1 MITRKH
7 LHLALDLSCNLVLP
21 WLAYKLAEP
30 HWGEFGGLLAS
41 ALPPL
46 LWSVVELVRHRRLD
60 ALSVIVLAGI
70 GLSLFALMLGG
81 SPKLLLVRES
91 LISGLIGI
99 AFLISAPFSRPLV
112 YHLARA
118 MAQRQNVN
126 EEDDHC
132 SAFDEWWGQDAHAH
146 RMLRGITWG
155 WGFGLTLEALVRGWL
170 AWHWSSERFLALSPF
185 VSYGLIGLLLL
196 WTIWYRKRFD
206 ALDVAPTPEPLDE
219 PE

>member
-7 LHLALDLSCNLVLP
+7 VHLALDLGCNIALP

-30 HWGEFGGLLAS
+30 VWGEFGGLLAS

-46 LWSVVELVRHRRLD
+46 LWSVVELVRHRRVD
-60 ALSVIVLAGI
+60 ALSMMILAGI
-70 GLSLFALMLGG
+70 ALSLFALLLGG

-91 LISGLIGI
+91 LISGLIGL
-99 AFLISAPFSRPLV
+99 AFLVSAPFAKPLV

-118 MAQRQNVN
+118 MAQRQDAA
-126 EEDDHC
+126 EAGEGDGC
-132 SAFDEWWGQDAHAH
+132 AAFDEWWREPESQ

-155 WGFGLTLEALVRGWL
+155 WGFGLSAEALLRGWL
-170 AWHWSSERFLALSPF
+170 AWHWTSERFLALSPF

-196 WTIWYRKRFD
+196 WTVWYRKRF
-206 ALDVAPTPEPLDE
+206 PEPDNE
-219 PE
+219 AAP